1 MKKIAVVSDSTF
13 KNNRVSL
20 VGNHLKSNLEEIFE
34 KKVEIQTVYIDQLT
48 EHSLITAD
56 LVLVMAS
63 SRWNIMKAYVDD
75 PSKIIVI
82 KRTFLKKD
90 IYPLYNIPKN
100 SDVLVVNDVAETI
113 LESVSALYHIG
124 IRHINL
130 IPYEE
135 GHDYHGIKYAI
146 SPSEVDFIP
155 DYIQEVI
162 DIGNRVIDISTMLFI
177 MSTLELQDKEIQNN
191 FYQYYQKI
199 LSPNDNMEDH
209 YNKLLVRTEELDY
222 LLDLSHDG
230 ILLTDQSGKILISN
244 KVFAQIFEIK
254 KPIEGEYLHEILPS
268 IGVKNYYSAKTL
280 DDIIT
285 YKNKTINLEKKEI
298 VHYNKEIKMYFS
310 FQEVTY
316 IKKLEQNLTQKL
328 RQKGQIARYSFDD
341 IVTKSPTVKNI
352 ISKSRKIAQ
361 SDLTVLITGESGTGK
376 EVLAQALHN
385 ASNRSKQPF
394 IAINAAAIPE
404 HLLESELF
412 GYSSGSFT
420 GALKEGKKGIFE
432 RANNGTIFLDEI
444 GDMPNHLQSKLLRVL
459 QEKQITPIGADHIIE
474 IDVRVI
480 AATHKNLVDM
490 VQEGQFRQDL
500 FYRLNVFSID
510 LPPLRKRKEDILL
523 LLRHFTDNRYD
534 IEPNCETLLNAY
546 DWPGNIREIGNV
558 AHYITTLDESKT
570 ITVESLPHY
579 IRQTPLP
586 ANEMILDPKND
597 QLVLLEKHEKE
608 VVFKTLNAIF
618 FLNNIGKTAGR
629 KHLISCLNKENI
641 ILQESALRKILSD
654 LNQSNF
660 IDIKKGRSG
669 SYITEKGISFLKK
682 QDSI

>member
-13 KNNRVSL
+13 KNNRISL
-20 VGNHLKSNLEEIFE
+20 VGKHLKSNLEEIFG
-34 KKVEIQTVYIDQLT
+34 KKVQIQTVYIDQLT
-48 EHSLITAD
+48 EHDHIVAD

-63 SRWNIMKAYVDD
+63 SRWNTMKTYVDD

-82 KRTFLKKD
+82 KRTFLKKN

-135 GHDYHGIKYAI
+135 GKDYHGIHYAI

-155 DYIQEVI
+155 EYIQEVI

-209 YNKLLVRTEELDY
+209 YNQLLVRTEELDY

-230 ILLTDQSGKILISN
+230 ILLTDQAGKILISN
-244 KVFAQIFEIK
+244 KVFAQIFDIK
-254 KPIEGEYLHEILPS
+254 KPIEGEFLHEILPS
-268 IGVKNYYSAKTL
+268 IGVKNYYKSKTI

-285 YKNKTINLEKKEI
+285 FKNKTINLEKKEI

-328 RQKGQIARYSFDD
+328 RQKGQIARYSFED
-341 IVTKSPTVKNI
+341 IVTHSDHIRSI
-352 ISKSRKIAQ
+352 ISKSNKIAQ

-376 EVLAQALHN
+376 EVLAQAIHN
-385 ASNRSKQPF
+385 ASNRSNQPF

-412 GYSSGSFT
+412 GYVSGSFT

-459 QEKQITPIGADHIIE
+459 QEKQISPIGADHIID

-480 AATHKNLVDM
+480 AATHKDLLTM
-490 VQEGQFRQDL
+490 VHNQQFRQDL
-500 FYRLNVFSID
+500 FYRLNVFPIGI
-510 LPPLRKRKEDILL
+510 PPLRKRKEDILL
-523 LLRHFTDNRYD
+523 LLQHFTNHKYE
-534 IEPNCETLLNAY
+534 IEESCQELLKSY
-546 DWPGNIREIGNV
+546 DWPGHIREVANV
-558 AHYITTLDESKT
+558 AHYITTFDEASVIT
-570 ITVESLPHY
+570 IEALPHY
-579 IRQTPLP
+579 IKDLP
-586 ANEMILDPKND
+586 HLEYNQNYEAFGTHDVIF
-597 QLVLLEKHEKE
+597 EKHEKQI
-608 VVFKTLNAIF
+608 VLKSLCAIN

-629 KHLISCLNKENI
+629 KHLLTCLAKENI
-641 ILQESALRKILSD
+641 ALTDSRLRKILID
-654 LNQSNF
+654 LNELNY
-660 IDIKKGRSG
+660 IDVKKGRSG
-669 SYITEKGISFLKK
+669 NYITEKGLLFLKK
-682 QDSI
+682 QDNL